1 MIAQMRQTLSAW
13 IQRFYH
19 QSSRQQ
25 AQPLNKLSLGII
37 IVIDIF
43 ILWQVFSGLA
53 DIARWPLSPEQ
64 AYPCY
69 PAWQTYREQTTD
81 SQLNRD
87 FAQVRTALENAS
99 NDSLELQYRR
109 QAQDHLGQLSPVCLD
124 YAARRDAIVTPSTRN
139 TLARLRQQ
147 EQAID
152 FLATANRKIRAEY
165 DSTLLEQIAGQA
177 PSQSINAVAAAQA
190 RQTLQANE
198 QKIQTLKQDIQQLQ
212 ETLLQQPNS
221 QKFIQFLNQDSAFQA
236 VQQGYDSARFWH
248 PTQQLILQVLFL
260 APLIGLAG
268 WVQRWAWQRQF
279 GLLALISWH
288 LFVIFLIPLILKIFE
303 VLRFGAVFSVVFS
316 LITTLFGQLL
326 FLVSYVY
333 IFLIPLVGFGLIKLG
348 QRLFLHPATQAS
360 NRYQKSRC
368 IQCGRKI
375 RLSDPYCAHC
385 GFHQYQDCPHCHQ
398 PTYTYLP
405 HCKEC
410 GIPLEQSGQS

>member
-1 MIAQMRQTLSAW
+1 MVSRMRQTLTVW
-13 IQRFYH
+13 IQRFYA
-19 QSSRQQ
+19 QSPRQQ

-43 ILWQVFSGLA
+43 ILWQVFSGLS
-53 DIARWPLSPEQ
+53 DIARWPLSPSQ

-69 PAWQTYREQTTD
+69 SAWYAYREQTTE
-81 SQLNRD
+81 SQPNRD

-109 QAQDHLGQLSPVCLD
+109 QAQDRLGQLSPVCLD
-124 YAARRDAIVTPSTRN
+124 YAARRDAMVTPSSRN
-139 TLARLRQQ
+139 TLTRIKQQ

-152 FLATANRKIRAEY
+152 SLAAANRQIRQEY

-177 PSQSINAVAAAQA
+177 PSQSINTVAAAQA

-198 QKIQTLKQDIQQLQ
+198 EKIQTLKQDIQQLQ
-212 ETLLQQPNS
+212 QTLLQQPNS
-221 QKFIQFLNQDSAFQA
+221 QKFIQFLQEDSAFQA
-236 VQQGYDSARFWH
+236 VQQGYDRARFWH

-260 APLIGLAG
+260 APLIGIAG
-268 WVQRWAWQRQF
+268 WVQGWAWQRQF

-288 LFVIFLIPLILKIFE
+288 LFIIFLIPLVLKIFE
-303 VLRFGAVFSVVFS
+303 VLQFGAVFSVVFG
-316 LITTLFGQLL
+316 LVTTLFGQLL

-348 QRLFLHPATQAS
+348 QRLFFHPATQAS
-360 NRYQKSRC
+360 NRYQKCRC
-368 IQCGRKI
+368 LQCGRKI
-375 RLSDPYCAHC
+375 RLADPHCPHC

-410 GIPLEQSGQS
+410 GTPLEQSGHS